1 MMKTGETTSLVI
13 ATGPNVSVNTIL
25 GLPFQQGTGAIIDLN
40 DNVVQCKKLDCPP
53 FNIDFRRT
61 SSKVPIMDE
70 PSAKTKVH
78 FAETYKRVIKDIEN
92 LEQYF
97 DARVLAIGS
106 KGKSEITEVH
116 SGSEP
121 KKMKAK
127 KLKPWQERGEPYIY
141 GFTSSDDSDGSWYPG
156 RDDKPDTPE
165 PDTPKQAKRKAATTC
180 GNTNADKKQRWGPPI
195 SVSGNDDYCSSVL
208 KKDGYL

>member
-13 ATGPNVSVNTIL
+13 ATGANVSVNTIL
-25 GLPFQQGTGAIIDLN
+25 GLPFIKGTGAIVDCN
-40 DNVVQCKKLDCPP
+40 DDVVQCKKLDCPP

-156 RDDKPDTPE
+156 RNARPNTPLA
-165 PDTPKQAKRKAATTC
+165 DTPKQAEVKMRSMW
-180 GNTNADKKQRWGPPI
+180 GNPPA
-195 SVSGNDDYCSSVL
+195 VHGNEDYPSSVL
-208 KKDGYL
+208 NKDGYL